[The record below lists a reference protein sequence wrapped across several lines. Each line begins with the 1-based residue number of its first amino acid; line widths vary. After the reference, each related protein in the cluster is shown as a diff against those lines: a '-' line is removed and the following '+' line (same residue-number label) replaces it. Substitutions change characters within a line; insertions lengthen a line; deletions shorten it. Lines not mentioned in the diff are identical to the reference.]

1 MGKVMKLKFSTN
13 ASRKSTLETLQISNN
28 SLPLKLKKLQLFYMF
43 NNLCKRKTLLKRQ
56 LTLVPLQ
63 KKNYDIF

>member
-1 MGKVMKLKFSTN
+1 MKLKFSTN
-13 ASRKSTLETLQISNN
+13 ASRKSTLETIQISNN